1 MTRSIKIIYDGE
13 CPFCSRYVRFL
24 RLKETVGP
32 VDLIDARSDDPTVK
46 QVRDA
51 GFDLN
56 GGMALI
62 DGENIYWGDECINRL
77 ALMSTASGVFN
88 RVNAVIF
95 KSPALSKALY
105 PILVFGRNSTLRLLG
120 RAPL

>member
-1 MTRSIKIIYDGE
+1 MTRSVKIIYDGE

-32 VDLIDARSDDPTVK
+32 VELIDARTNDPAVK

-56 GGMALI
+56 DGMALI
-62 DGENIYWGDECINRL
+62 DGDAIYWGDACINRL
-77 ALMSTASGVFN
+77 ALMSTASGAFN
-88 RVNAVIF
+88 RLNAAIF
-95 KSPALSKALY
+95 KSPALSKTLY